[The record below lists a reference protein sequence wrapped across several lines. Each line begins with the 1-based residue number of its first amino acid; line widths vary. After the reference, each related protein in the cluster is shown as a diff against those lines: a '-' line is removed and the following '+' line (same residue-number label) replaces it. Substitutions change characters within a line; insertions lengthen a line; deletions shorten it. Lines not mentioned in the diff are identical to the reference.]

1 MQTSSVKTSPRA
13 QDTALERQMGAVT
26 GEAKEFANV
35 LFWLVPNIVAP
46 TDVTQGE
53 LVGNKS
59 LKPPQLGWL
68 SPGAP

>member
-1 MQTSSVKTSPRA
+1 
-13 QDTALERQMGAVT
+13 MGAVT